1 MSVPFVSVVIPER
14 NEEEKISFCLK
25 SLLDSDYPHD
35 RFEVIVVDGMSEDRT
50 VEIVTSFSQEHQN
63 IKLLYNEKR
72 TTPVARNI
80 GIKASVGEYVMFF
93 DAHSIASVDYISKCV
108 KRIQETEA
116 DNVGGVV
123 KTVPISGSLLGRTIA
138 AVLASRFGVGGSK
151 FRTGVGGPEE
161 VDTVPFGFYKR
172 EVFGRIGLFNENL
185 VRNQDIEF
193 NLRLKRKGGKIVL
206 FPDIYLVYFSRSS
219 LRSFLKNNFENGFWV
234 IFASRYSK
242 RPFSLRHIIPLMFV
256 LYLGLVILLSLLP
269 IALSLVWVLPLLF
282 YTILDVLFSLEIVH
296 KTACCKA
303 FFTSAMIFPL
313 LHISYGTGSLI
324 ASVKLLWVK
333 VIKHRD
339 FERN

>member
-14 NEEEKISFCLK
+14 NEEEKISFCLE
-25 SLLDSDYPHD
+25 SLLGSDYPHD

-50 VEIVTSFSQEHQN
+50 VEIVKSFSEQHQN

-93 DAHSIASVDYISKCV
+93 DAHSVASFDYISKCV
-108 KRIQETEA
+108 KHIQETDA
-116 DNVGGVV
+116 DNVGGIVRTQPV
-123 KTVPISGSLLGRTIA
+123 SGSILGRTIA

-151 FRTGVGGPEE
+151 FRTGVTSPEE

-172 EVFGRIGLFNENL
+172 AVFDRIGLFNENL

-193 NLRLKRKGGKIVL
+193 NLRLKRKGGKIIL
-206 FPDIYLVYFSRSS
+206 FPDIDLIYFSRSS
-219 LRSFLKNNFENGFWV
+219 LRSFLKNNYENGFWV

-242 RPFSLRHIIPLMFV
+242 QPFSLRHIIPLMFV
-256 LYLGLVILLSLLP
+256 LYLGLVILLLLLP
-269 IALSLVWVLPLLF
+269 IALTLVWVLPLLF
-282 YTILDVLFSLEIVH
+282 YTVLDVLFSVEIVR

-303 FFTSAMIFPL
+303 FFVSAMIFPL

-324 ASVKLLWVK
+324 ASVKLLWAK
-333 VIKHRD
+333 G
-339 FERN
+339 

>member
-14 NEEEKISFCLK
+14 NEEEKISFCLE
-25 SLLDSDYPHD
+25 SLLGSDYPHD

-50 VEIVTSFSQEHQN
+50 VEIVKSFSEQHQN

-72 TTPVARNI
+72 ATPVARNI

-93 DAHSIASVDYISKCV
+93 DAHSVASFDYISKCV
-108 KRIQETEA
+108 KHIQETDA
-116 DNVGGVV
+116 DNVGGIVRTQPV
-123 KTVPISGSLLGRTIA
+123 SGSILGRTIA

-151 FRTGVGGPEE
+151 FRTGVTSPEE

-172 EVFGRIGLFNENL
+172 AVFDRIGLFNENL

-193 NLRLKRKGGKIVL
+193 NLRLKRKGGKIIL
-206 FPDIYLVYFSRSS
+206 FPDIDLIYFSRSS
-219 LRSFLKNNFENGFWV
+219 LRSFLKNNYENGFWV

-242 RPFSLRHIIPLMFV
+242 QPFSLRHIIPLMFV
-256 LYLGLVILLSLLP
+256 LYLGLVILLLLLP
-269 IALSLVWVLPLLF
+269 ITLALVWVIPLLF
-282 YTILDVLFSLEIVH
+282 YTILDVLFSVEIVR

-303 FFTSAMIFPL
+303 FFVSAMIFPL

-324 ASVKLLWVK
+324 ASVKLLWAK
-333 VIKHRD
+333 G
-339 FERN
+339 

>member
-14 NEEEKISFCLK
+14 NEEEKISFCLE
-25 SLLDSDYPHD
+25 SLLGSDYPHD

-50 VEIVTSFSQEHQN
+50 VEIVKSFSEQHQN

-93 DAHSIASVDYISKCV
+93 DAHSVASFDYISKCV
-108 KRIQETEA
+108 KHIQETDA
-116 DNVGGVV
+116 DNVGGIVRTQPV
-123 KTVPISGSLLGRTIA
+123 SGSILGRTIA

-151 FRTGVGGPEE
+151 FRTGVTSPEE

-172 EVFGRIGLFNENL
+172 AVFDRIGLFNENL

-193 NLRLKRKGGKIVL
+193 NLRLKRKGGKIIL
-206 FPDIYLVYFSRSS
+206 FPDIDLIYFSRSS
-219 LRSFLKNNFENGFWV
+219 LRSFLKNNYENGFWV

-242 RPFSLRHIIPLMFV
+242 QPFSLRHIIPLMFV
-256 LYLGLVILLSLLP
+256 LYLGLVILLLLLP
-269 IALSLVWVLPLLF
+269 ITLALVWVIPLLF
-282 YTILDVLFSLEIVH
+282 YTILDVLFSVEIVR

-303 FFTSAMIFPL
+303 FFVSAMIFPL

-324 ASVKLLWVK
+324 ASVKLLWAK
-333 VIKHRD
+333 G
-339 FERN
+339 

>member
-14 NEEEKISFCLK
+14 NEEEKISFCLE
-25 SLLDSDYPHD
+25 SLLGSDYPHD

-50 VEIVTSFSQEHQN
+50 VEIVKSFSQQHQN

-72 TTPVARNI
+72 ITPIARNI
-80 GIKASVGEYVMFF
+80 GVKASVGEYVMFF
-93 DAHSIASVDYISKCV
+93 DAHSIASFDYISKCV
-108 KRIQETEA
+108 KHIQETDA

-123 KTVPISGSLLGRTIA
+123 KTLPVSGSILGRTIA

-151 FRTGVGGPEE
+151 FRTGVTSPEE

-172 EVFGRIGLFNENL
+172 VVFDRIGLFNESL

-193 NLRLKRKGGKIVL
+193 NLRLKRNGGKIIL
-206 FPDIYLVYFSRSS
+206 FPDINLVYFSRSS
-219 LRSFLKNNFENGFWV
+219 LRSFLKNNYENGFWV

-242 RPFSLRHIIPLMFV
+242 QPFSLRHIIPLMFV
-256 LYLGLVILLSLLP
+256 LYLGLVILLLLLP
-269 IALSLVWVLPLLF
+269 IALTLVWVLPLLF
-282 YTILDVLFSLEIVH
+282 YTVLDVLFSVEIVR

-303 FFTSAMIFPL
+303 FFVSAMIFPL

-324 ASVKLLWVK
+324 ASVKLLWAK
-333 VIKHRD
+333 VIRHGR
-339 FERN
+339 